1 MAMLCVWPVLVSHLW
16 RVPSSV
22 PSKTRW
28 PQPVNAVVTA
38 SKDPLRFEGI
48 TGRLAFVSLICMESD
63 TLELHDNQM
72 KALLVCYS
80 FKRLAATCLESG
92 PSRRA
97 IGFDWGDRHIQA
109 RWMHSHLPRL

>member
-1 MAMLCVWPVLVSHLW
+1 M
-16 RVPSSV
+16 

-38 SKDPLRFEGI
+38 SNDPLRFEGI

-72 KALLVCYS
+72 EALLACYS
-80 FKRLAATCLESG
+80 FERLAATCLESG
-92 PSRRA
+92 NSRRA
-97 IGFDWGDRHIQA
+97 IRCDWGIGR
-109 RWMHSHLPRL
+109 MHNSSSKTGWIVIFKVFDCIKSGIR